1 MFNKNFIKYSIKL
14 KNCNQKYKNE
24 HKDRVATLQVENE
37 SWKLRDTTLCEHL
50 CSEISSKIY
59 NKYYYA
65 DTTQEQRT
73 HHHNN
78 N

>member
-37 SWKLRDTTLCEHL
+37 S
-50 CSEISSKIY
+50 
-59 NKYYYA
+59 
-65 DTTQEQRT
+65 
-73 HHHNN
+73 
-78 N
+78 